1 MRMTKEILSINV
13 VVRRVKV
20 GAAPFAWEVHG
31 IETAEP
37 VYVSPDRYSNMEAAY
52 RAGQAR
58 LAEFVPSRRSTP
70 GITDTPR
77 PTTAGVRGNRMWRS
91 RQNGLDAQKN
101 AAEEVAQRVAQQAAM
116 ANDAQG
122 LAGLEAPV

>member
-20 GAAPFAWEVHG
+20 GAAPFGWEVHG

-37 VYVSPDRYSNMEAAY
+37 VYVSPDRYSSMEAAY

-77 PTTAGVRGNRMWRS
+77 STTTGVRGNRMWRS
-91 RQNGLDAQKN
+91 RQNGLDAQQAAQN
-101 AAEEVAQRVAQQAAM
+101 AAQQGALQAVM
-116 ANDAQG
+116 ANDAQAS
-122 LAGLEAPV
+122 AGFEAPV